1 MFNCSQVIEIAL
13 SEPGLVES
21 AKPPSIANI
30 MKGSLP
36 AVDNFTESRLL
47 RKIYYAAMTPKA
59 IAGYLPV
66 IEEIINAYLDEF
78 YSRNEPILVN
88 RNMSTLFID
97 LANTLMFGPMT
108 PDQLSTWRSL
118 GLAVQMGMFSFPNN
132 NATSPYQLAISA
144 ANTARELA
152 TPLVK
157 AKIAQIKAT
166 GKEPVPTLVGTSLI
180 ALKKKGVDLATVRYE
195 DYVNW
200 APANYLMFIG
210 PTAFLPGAAM
220 WNLVGT
226 PDFLD
231 ALRQEQA
238 ELMATSS
245 KLGLSELASLP
256 YVDASFKE
264 QITTGPFGGAG
275 TAIFR
280 RALQTFE
287 FGGQTIPQ
295 GRFIAVQHP
304 VCLFQNPDGPAT
316 LAYTPEAWIDKPS
329 SSGGCPFLRANP
341 LGFIPFGVGA
351 RQCVGRYLASTLY
364 RMTLSLALRKGT
376 WTRAD
381 DAPFY
386 DPFFSKLNFTP
397 SPLAPASTPSPAC
410 PGMGWWRAQPPRT
423 K

>member
-1 MFNCSQVIEIAL
+1 
-13 SEPGLVES
+13 
-21 AKPPSIANI
+21 

-157 AKIAQIKAT
+157 AKIAQIEAT
-166 GKEPVPTLVGTSLI
+166 GEEPVPTLVGTSLI

-200 APANYLMFIG
+200 APGNYIMFLAPG
-210 PTAFLPGAAM
+210 LPGAAM

-264 QITTGPFGGAG
+264 ETAAGPFAGAA
-275 TAIFR
+275 TAMFR

-287 FGGQTIPQ
+287 IGGKTIPQ
-295 GRFIAVQHP
+295 GRFMALEHL
-304 VCLFQNPDGPAT
+304 VCLLQKPDSPVPSFDF
-316 LAYTPEAWIDKPS
+316 TPEAWIDKPS

-341 LGFIPFGVGA
+341 LGFIPFGIGA

-376 WTRAD
+376 WTRVD
-381 DAPFY
+381 DAPSF
-386 DPFFSKLNFTP
+386 DPFLSKLNFT
-397 SPLAPASTPSPAC
+397 SAPLAPASTPSPAC

>member
-1 MFNCSQVIEIAL
+1 VFNCSQVIEIAL

-21 AKPPSIANI
+21 AKPPSIANM

-36 AVDNFTESRLL
+36 AVDSFAENRRL

-66 IEEIINAYLDEF
+66 IEKVIDFFLDEF
-78 YSRNEPILVN
+78 YSRNEPVEVN
-88 RNMSTLFID
+88 VYMSALFID

-108 PDQLSTWRSL
+108 PDQVSTWRDL
-118 GLAVQMGMFSFPNN
+118 GFLIQTGMFSIPDN
-132 NATSPYQLAISA
+132 NATSPYQLGISA
-144 ANTARELA
+144 SDKVRELA

-200 APANYLMFIG
+200 APANYLMFLA
-210 PTAFLPGAAM
+210 PLLPGAAM
-220 WNLVGT
+220 WNLVST

-256 YVDASFKE
+256 YVDASFKQE
-264 QITTGPFGGAG
+264 TAAGPFAGVG
-275 TAIFR
+275 TAMFR
-280 RALQTFE
+280 RAVQTFE
-287 FGGQTIPQ
+287 IGGQTIPQ
-295 GRFIAVQHP
+295 GKFMALEHP
-304 VCLFQNPDGPAT
+304 VCLFQNPDGPVT
-316 LAYTPEAWIDKPS
+316 SLAFTPEAWIDKPS

-351 RQCVGRYLASTLY
+351 RQCVGRYLGSTLY

-410 PGMGWWRAQPPRT
+410 PGMGWWRAQPPRP